1 VQLGLLSSLFHSYCT
16 SLIHQAIPYTFVVKS
31 DEQFLNDDNDLLAAE
46 QLLAD
51 GFPTVDVSFSKMVA
65 DFSLNIAASPNCLE
79 FTGIKTKTTTRTNQQ
94 DEVAD
99 VSRFPVVLNEDI
111 EKLKSVAVNKNTS
124 RSTNSR

>member
-1 VQLGLLSSLFHSYCT
+1 MQYLLPKFPLFQIKRDKFNY
-16 SLIHQAIPYTFVVKS
+16 LR
-31 DEQFLNDDNDLLAAE
+31 FLNDDNDLLAAD